1 MILGPTDNGR
11 GRPNMDAH
19 LKTLFVDAGT
29 GFYRLQRFRV
39 GDFFGPVDLG
49 LHLAGRYNSLNIG
62 VGLLAGSIFPGSN
75 RLIVTGFSPCWGG
88 FFVSSMGGA
97 GLVFD
102 NLGVNMVSIIGKAPT
117 PSVLVLNRTHGEE
130 IEVRVVPVD
139 LPRIWET
146 GRGGIY
152 GLMDAVYAQFG
163 DTYKTDPR
171 VLAVGP
177 AAAATDFGA
186 IGSVPIGRGKLSHVD
201 TWAGR
206 GGFGSKLLQQHG
218 VAAIIYGGTYLDED
232 FRDRKVADQWFEERY
247 KKKLAAK
254 DLEATVKY
262 RYDPKF
268 ETGGTLGVNYATIG
282 GRLIA
287 FNYGSIY
294 FTEAE
299 RRDLHQ
305 RLILDHYLKQ
315 FNEETIQPKEQ
326 HTCGEPCPA
335 VCKKMREEFKKDY
348 EPYQTMGPLCG
359 IFDQRAAERLNH
371 HADMLGFDAISV
383 GGVLSWL
390 MECLANGTLRPEE
403 LGVTGQPVFTAKDF
417 RVETDSMTNA
427 VLGVELLDSIVKR
440 RGLLEMEEGAR
451 RFARRLAR
459 ERGKA
464 VLDPFVYIAY
474 ARKGWMVPNQYWTP
488 GALSPMA
495 IMGKYY
501 MYYGNEF
508 MPPRKL
514 GRINAQR
521 FRDELI
527 LDNLG
532 MCRFHRLWA
541 EEMLPEVMGTLYEQK
556 EEFLSRLAVT
566 ASRINSR
573 NASVFWESERS
584 ADLVLTFLTR
594 QRDVEGN
601 TDKELIE
608 WIDRFAQNKNEAA
621 LSFWYEVHKGIHES
635 LREF

>member
-1 MILGPTDNGR
+1 
-11 GRPNMDAH
+11 MDAH
-19 LKTLFVDAGT
+19 QKVLFVDAAT
-29 GFYRLQRFRV
+29 GYYRISRFPL
-39 GDFFGPVDLG
+39 GHFFGPVDLG

-102 NLGVNMVSIIGKAPT
+102 NLGINMVALVGRAPT
-117 PSVLVLNRTHGEE
+117 PSLLSLNRTHGEE
-130 IEVRVVPVD
+130 IDVRLIPVD
-139 LPRIWET
+139 LDRIWAA

-152 GLMDAVYAQFG
+152 ALMDHAFEQCGGA
-163 DTYKTDPR
+163 YKTDPR

-177 AAAATDFGA
+177 AAAATDFGG
-186 IGSVPIGRGKLSHVD
+186 IGSVPISRGKLSDVD

-206 GGFGSKLLQQHG
+206 GGLGTKMLQQHG
-218 VAAIIYGGTYLDED
+218 IAAIVYGGTFADED
-232 FRDRKVADQWFEERY
+232 FRDRTVADQWFQDRY
-247 KKKLAAK
+247 QKKLSAK
-254 DLEATVKY
+254 DLESTVKY

-268 ETGGTLGVNYATIG
+268 DTGGTFGVNYATIG
-282 GRLIA
+282 GRLLA

-294 FTEAE
+294 LSEAE
-299 RRDLHQ
+299 RKAIHETF
-305 RLILDHYLKQ
+305 ILNHYLRQ
-315 FNEETIQPKEQ
+315 FNEETIQTKQQ
-326 HTCGEPCPA
+326 HTCGEPCSA
-335 VCKKMREEFKKDY
+335 VCKKMRDEFKKDY

-359 IFDQRAAERLNH
+359 IFDQRAAERLTH
-371 HADMLGFDAISV
+371 HADLYGFDAISV

-390 MECLANGTLRPEE
+390 MECLSKGLLARDE
-403 LGVTGQPVFTAKDF
+403 LGVTRQPAFSAQGF
-417 RVETDSMTNA
+417 NLETDSMENA
-427 VLGVELLDSIVKR
+427 ELGVELLDSIIAKR
-440 RGLLEMEEGAR
+440 GVLDMQEGAR
-451 RFARRLAR
+451 KLARRLAR
-459 ERGKA
+459 EKGKA
-464 VLDPFVYIAY
+464 VLDPFVYTAY

-501 MYYGNEF
+501 MYYGAEF
-508 MPPRKL
+508 VPPRKL

-527 LDNLG
+527 MDNLG

-541 EEMLPEVMGTLYEQK
+541 EEMLPEVIGSLYGQK
-556 EEFLSRLAVT
+556 DSFLKGLAIT

-573 NASVFWESERS
+573 NSSVFWESERT
-584 ADLVLTFLTR
+584 ADCVHTFLKR
-594 QRDVEGN
+594 HHEVDGN
-601 TDKELIE
+601 NDEDLLQWIGRFESDK
-608 WIDRFAQNKNEAA
+608 FEAA

>member
-1 MILGPTDNGR
+1 
-11 GRPNMDAH
+11 MDAH